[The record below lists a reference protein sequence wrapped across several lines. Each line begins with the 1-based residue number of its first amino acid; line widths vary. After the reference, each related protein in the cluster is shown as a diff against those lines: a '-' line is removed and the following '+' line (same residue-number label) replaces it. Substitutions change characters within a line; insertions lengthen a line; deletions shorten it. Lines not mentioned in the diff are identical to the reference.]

1 MNIYHVY
8 DCPARNI
15 KFKHHIHPSTYRF
28 IFKCRHTKK
37 KINFIL
43 HWCLVSNVSSVC
55 HNNGLT
61 YKILGRLTRCSLES
75 HQRQLC
81 NIIRDLFNRETTM
94 LQTRVRLIMTASQQE
109 HHTHNTFS
117 RYVCNCPTRYYVSDM
132 CCYIWLIPLH
142 YTACVHVHMYI
153 HRDFYWNSKT

>member
-1 MNIYHVY
+1 MYV
-8 DCPARNI
+8 CPAHNI

-28 IFKCRHTKK
+28 IFKCGHKK
-37 KINFIL
+37 KNQFRIT
-43 HWCLVSNVSSVC
+43 LVSVILVPCVSSVC

-61 YKILGRLTRCSLES
+61 YNILSRLTRCSLES

-132 CCYIWLIPLH
+132 CCYI
-142 YTACVHVHMYI
+142 
-153 HRDFYWNSKT
+153 